1 MYVCVY
7 LSLCL
12 YPNLYPNLITEKQ
25 NIHDFLTE
33 GEPNNTTNP
42 PIGGNAI
49 KWVKISDN
57 PTLSENEPQVLY
69 LSLSHAREAI
79 SLTQNIYY
87 MWYLLENY
95 STSEEVK
102 NILDNTE
109 LYFIPVVN
117 PDGLLYNE
125 ISDGT
130 WRKNRKNNGDGT
142 FGVDLNRNFDYYI
155 NGDPNNNVWGGE
167 GASHNSE
174 DSNYCGT
181 APFSEIESQ
190 AIKWFVENHQFNIAL
205 NFHASGGDLLYPFN
219 YMDNAPSP
227 EDEFFQSMGYFFT
240 RENKYNVNQG
250 FVNLYPASGNTTD
263 FLYGTTGSHAKIY
276 AYTPEH
282 AYGSYTS
289 DIENACKNSMHLN
302 LGIAKVAND
311 FAFIEEFSNRYTGTD
326 LNQEVNFTI
335 TRLGLNGPGNFQ
347 ISLNPISANMTV
359 TSPTIS
365 VNDLAPFTN
374 FSDLISYQ
382 LEPSIQPGDSIVF
395 ELIVES
401 GVHSEKITV
410 EKRYGNLESFFV
422 ESGDTFQDTFL
433 PSDWGTSSTIF
444 NTAPFS
450 MTDSP
455 TGNYENLEETFLEFK
470 PSIDLSQAIQA
481 NITFQAQWELEKY
494 LDFVQ
499 LQVSIDN
506 GQTWEGLCGNYTLN
520 TEISHFLIPG
530 EPYYS
535 GLQENWILEEV
546 DLNNYLGESI
556 RLRFRLYSNVIT
568 NLDGFYF
575 DDFKINKIGTVTLNN
590 EQESNLKELFR
601 TYPNPAKNI
610 LNIQTKENN
619 YSIKIYTIDGKQLLY
634 QSNLSFNQTIDISDY
649 STGAYFL
656 KVITVN
662 GRETMKIIK
671 E

>member
-1 MYVCVY
+1 
-7 LSLCL
+7 
-12 YPNLYPNLITEKQ
+12 
-25 NIHDFLTE
+25 
-33 GEPNNTTNP
+33 
-42 PIGGNAI
+42 
-49 KWVKISDN
+49 
-57 PTLSENEPQVLY
+57 
-69 LSLSHAREAI
+69 
-79 SLTQNIYY
+79 
-87 MWYLLENY
+87 
-95 STSEEVK
+95 
-102 NILDNTE
+102 
-109 LYFIPVVN
+109 
-117 PDGLLYNE
+117 
-125 ISDGT
+125 
-130 WRKNRKNNGDGT
+130 
-142 FGVDLNRNFDYYI
+142 
-155 NGDPNNNVWGGE
+155 
-167 GASHNSE
+167 
-174 DSNYCGT
+174 
-181 APFSEIESQ
+181 
-190 AIKWFVENHQFNIAL
+190 
-205 NFHASGGDLLYPFN
+205 
-219 YMDNAPSP
+219 
-227 EDEFFQSMGYFFT
+227 
-240 RENKYNVNQG
+240 
-250 FVNLYPASGNTTD
+250 
-263 FLYGTTGSHAKIY
+263 
-276 AYTPEH
+276 
-282 AYGSYTS
+282 
-289 DIENACKNSMHLN
+289 
-302 LGIAKVAND
+302 
-311 FAFIEEFSNRYTGTD
+311 FSNRYTGTD

-610 LNIQTKENN
+610 LNIQTKE
-619 YSIKIYTIDGKQLLY
+619 
-634 QSNLSFNQTIDISDY
+634 
-649 STGAYFL
+649 
-656 KVITVN
+656 
-662 GRETMKIIK
+662 
-671 E
+671 